1 MWKSREDKLPPPSFF
16 SMIVAHLQKAYPRA
30 RISREMMES
39 LRPYFIEAWRNGK
52 TAQAAAQTT
61 CSCHHSEVV
70 PSPVVNVQVAKGSV
84 RPPQGAQRGE
94 VFGAEALR
102 PPAAVERL
110 GRRLDRL
117 AQDQKKQEAVAE
129 RWGKRAQSA
138 RKESTKKD
146 AEHKQAAA
154 STKNATLL
162 AEARRIETEIKR
174 LQNELNRPV
183 VQRAVRDEAP
193 PPAAM
198 KPRSTPEKQRPAAPV
213 ETPAAALATD
223 ENAAMLHAIQGL
235 MPQLAGQ
242 LASEMAKDRS
252 AK

>member
-61 CSCHHSEVV
+61 YSCHHSEVV

-162 AEARRIETEIKR
+162 AEARRIEAEIKR
-174 LQNELNRPV
+174 LQQELNRPA

-193 PPAAM
+193 PAPAAE
-198 KPRSTPEKQRPAAPV
+198 PRNASATQSRAKA
-213 ETPAAALATD
+213 ETPAVAPETD
-223 ENAAMLHAIQGL
+223 ENAAMLHAIKGL

>member
-110 GRRLDRL
+110 GRRLERL

-129 RWGKRAQSA
+129 RWGKRAQTA

-162 AEARRIETEIKR
+162 AEARRIEAEIKR
-174 LQNELNRPV
+174 LQQELNRPA

-193 PPAAM
+193 PTPAAE
-198 KPRSTPEKQRPAAPV
+198 PRSAPATKRHTKAETPPAAP
-213 ETPAAALATD
+213 ATD
-223 ENAAMLHAIQGL
+223 ENAAMLRAIQGL